1 MREYLGVRKQLGS
14 PCMSGV
20 RVGVH
25 DATRRRS
32 PHSAKQGH
40 HSLSLREIE
49 LCIDHEPSAGVDEPG
64 ARMPRRCP
72 VGDAGI
78 DVVADF
84 LELHA
89 SVNGR
94 SGTLFGTSL
103 ACHPWPI
110 YRDCA
115 FIKSVSPSKRRN
127 ASQRLSPRKHFTGAS
142 GTSAISRKRT
152 KSVSV
157 NCPPTPSRVHRSRG
171 GKRVKRQCLR
181 HSLWIRRS
189 SGSRPPSRLSGTL
202 SSATTAD

>member
-115 FIKSVSPSKRRN
+115 FIKSVSPSKRR
-127 ASQRLSPRKHFTGAS
+127 
-142 GTSAISRKRT
+142 
-152 KSVSV
+152 
-157 NCPPTPSRVHRSRG
+157 
-171 GKRVKRQCLR
+171 KRQSTTVTAEALHWGFWHVGDFSKAYKECFGEL
-181 HSLWIRRS
+181 
-189 SGSRPPSRLSGTL
+189 PSDTL
-202 SSATTAD
+202 ARAP